1 MTAVRA
7 VRVGPRLVP
16 VILPNRRDARL
27 HTAGVILSVHAIGI
41 MALGFRVS
49 VPQIVTA
56 IATAALVDVVL
67 TLRSTGKL
75 VWPASGMLTG
85 SGVALILRLVG
96 MESGSYWSWRG
107 WHWFALVA
115 GVSVLSK
122 YVIRRRGSHIFN
134 PSNLGLVLA
143 FLVLGSGVVEPL
155 DFWWAPLGPWM
166 IVAYIVI
173 LGGGVMITRRLRLLE
188 MATVFW
194 VVLAGGLAALALS
207 GHCMTTAW
215 SPTPVCGQRFWTVL
229 VTSPEILIFLFFMI
243 TDPKTIPTGAGARVA
258 FAATLGLFATLMIA
272 PHSVEYG
279 AKVGLLASLVVWSPL
294 RGIFDRHVLDR
305 GSEVSGMASFIAR
318 LRRLPPRRAFAT
330 GVVSGVALVLMVVAI
345 ATAGVPARG
354 VALPTSP
361 SAPAIGLDIDPSTL
375 PKIEIDDSVF
385 RLDIEVDEEWVDM
398 LAVNLAENLAIE
410 AEAIRTGDGSLL
422 ALSDGGTR
430 LDEMQARLDT
440 ALATGDRW
448 ADEYHFESLR
458 MTAHDAPAAQ
468 SSAGL
473 LFNATGSV
481 ERVRYDALGAEQDRR
496 TEQFQLGFVLRQL
509 ASDRWLIV
517 GMETPG

>member
-16 VILPNRRDARL
+16 VILPSRSDARL

-41 MALGFRVS
+41 TALGFRVS
-49 VPQIVTA
+49 VPQIVIAIVTA
-56 IATAALVDVVL
+56 GLIDVVL

-96 MESGSYWSWRG
+96 MESGSYWSWWG

-115 GVSVLSK
+115 GASVLSK

-143 FLVLGSGVVEPL
+143 FLILESGIVEPL

-173 LGGGVMITRRLRLLE
+173 FGGGVMITRRLRLLE
-188 MATVFW
+188 MASVFW

-243 TDPKTIPTGAGARVA
+243 TDPKTIPSGAEARVA

-294 RGIFDRHVLDR
+294 RGVFDRYVLDSGAE
-305 GSEVSGMASFIAR
+305 GSGVASLIAR
-318 LRRLPPRRAFAT
+318 LRRVPPRRAFAN
-330 GVVSGVALVLMVVAI
+330 GVVSGVALVLTVVAI
-345 ATAGVPARG
+345 ATAGIPARG
-354 VALPTSP
+354 MDLPTSP
-361 SAPAIGLDIDPSTL
+361 SSPAMELDIDPSTL
-375 PKIEIDDSVF
+375 PEIEIDDSVF
-385 RLDIEVDEEWVDM
+385 RLDVEVDEEWVDM
-398 LAVNLAENLAIE
+398 LAVTLAENLAIE

-448 ADEYHFESLR
+448 ADEYRFESLR
-458 MTAHDAPAAQ
+458 MMAHDAPATQ

-473 LFNATGSV
+473 LFKATGSV

-496 TEQFQLGFVLRQL
+496 TEQFQIGFVLRQL

-517 GMETPG
+517 DIETPG